1 MINNSNNKT
10 MVSIIIPTYNVEKY
24 IGTVLD
30 NLIAQTYDE
39 WEVIAVD
46 DGSTD
51 DTYQIVLEYSMRDA
65 RIKALKREVSDKGS
79 LVCRNIG
86 QRLVK
91 GKYFIHFDSDDII
104 EPFCLQQRVEFM
116 EKHPDVDYAT
126 FRGQTVIQQADGS
139 VKKEGRFWG
148 EDPGKDMLSCFL
160 STKYPFSVWN
170 NIYRTD
176 SFVDYYWDEKVKI
189 YTDFSYIVPA
199 ILDGKKHAFD
209 SNSKPDYLYRMGQ
222 GNAMTSNFISDDK
235 YDSTKYLFDKTWHV
249 LPEKYKSDFKLFF
262 VLQFQRLLQRG
273 KKEQVMDYYSFYKKY
288 YPNLGVRLSILFSYW
303 KANQDMSQKYRVNAI
318 RLTYILFE
326 PRTVCNWMGSK
337 IHHKFHEIIRLN
349 NE

>member
-1 MINNSNNKT
+1 
-10 MVSIIIPTYNVEKY
+10 MVSIVIPTYNVKKY

-30 NLIAQTYDE
+30 NIIAQSYQS

-51 DTYQIVLEYSMRDA
+51 DTYRIVQEYSTRDE
-65 RIKALKREVSDKGS
+65 RIKALKRDVPEKGS

-104 EPFCLQQRVEFM
+104 EPFCLQQRVDFM
-116 EKHPDVDYAT
+116 EKHPELDYAT
-126 FRGQTVIQQADGS
+126 FRGQTVIQQADGM
-139 VKKEGRFWG
+139 VKREGRSWG
-148 EDPGKDMLSCFL
+148 EDPGKDILSCFL
-160 STKYPFSVWN
+160 STNYPFSVWN

-176 SFVDYYWDEKVKI
+176 SFSQYFWDENVKI

-199 ILDGKKHAFD
+199 ILSGKRHAFD
-209 SNSKPDYLYRMGQ
+209 SDSKPDYLYRMGQ
-222 GNAMTSNFISDDK
+222 GNAMTSNFISDEK
-235 YDSTKYLFDKTWHV
+235 YDSTKYLFDKTWRA
-249 LPEKYKSDFKLFF
+249 LPDNYKQDFKPFF
-262 VLQFQRLLQRG
+262 NLQFQRLLQKG
-273 KKEQVMDYYSFYKKY
+273 NKEQVKDYYRFYRKY

-303 KANQDMSQKYRVNAI
+303 KANQDMSQKYRTNAK

-326 PRTVCNWMGSK
+326 PKTVCSWAASK
-337 IHHKFHEIIRLN
+337 MRHNVQRIN